1 MGNRPERR
9 GIMCSYFDQFI
20 IIQMFNPFISDSF
33 LVVFCSLIIIYLINK
48 SYLVPTRIQNILE
61 LVVEHW
67 ETQVKENFKDKYHL
81 LGLLSLF
88 IFILLINTFGF
99 FLFSFPTTTHV
110 SITFGMAL
118 SIWLGVIMYG
128 FIKFKFNFFSQ
139 FFPPGAPLYMSPLLV
154 AIELVSNFSRPIAL
168 GLRLAANLT
177 AGHLLLSIISEF
189 GCKLLWA
196 APTFSLFSSLII
208 IAMTCLE
215 LGVLV
220 IQAYVFSLLSLI
232 YLKDSYELH

>member
-1 MGNRPERR
+1 
-9 GIMCSYFDQFI
+9 MCSYFDQFI
-20 IIQMFNPFISDSF
+20 VIQIFHPFFSDSF
-33 LVVFCSLIIIYLINK
+33 LIIFCVVLITYFLNK
-48 SYLVPTRIQNILE
+48 TYVIPTRIQNIIE
-61 LVVEHW
+61 LIIEHW
-67 ETQVKENFKDKYHL
+67 QDQVKENFDNKFFSLPL
-81 LGLLSLF
+81 LTLFLF
-88 IFILLINTFGF
+88 ILFMNVFGF
-99 FLFSFPTTTHV
+99 FLFTFPTTTHV
-110 SITFGMAL
+110 SVTFGMAL
-118 SIWLGVIMYG
+118 SIWLGVIIYG
-128 FIKFKFNFFSQ
+128 FLKFKLNFFSQ

-196 APTFSLFSSLII
+196 APTFSIFSILII
-208 IAMTCLE
+208 MAMTCLE

-232 YLKDSYELH
+232 YLKDSYHLH

>member
-1 MGNRPERR
+1 
-9 GIMCSYFDQFI
+9 MCTYFDQFI
-20 IIQMFNPFISDSF
+20 IVQLFNPFFSDSF
-33 LVVFCSLIIIYLINK
+33 LIILSVILVFYFLNK
-48 SYLVPTRIQNILE
+48 FYLVPTRIQSIIE
-61 LVVEHW
+61 LLIEHW
-67 ETQVKENFKDKYHL
+67 QDQVKENFDNKYFSLPL
-81 LGLLSLF
+81 LTLF
-88 IFILLINTFGF
+88 LFILLVNCLGF
-99 FLFSFPTTTHV
+99 FLFAFPSTTHISV
-110 SITFGMAL
+110 TFGMAL
-118 SIWLGVIMYG
+118 SIWLGVIVYG
-128 FIKFKFNFFSQ
+128 FVKFKLNFLSQ

-154 AIELVSNFSRPIAL
+154 GIELVSNFSRPIAL

-196 APTFSLFSSLII
+196 APTFSIFSTFII

-232 YLKDSYELH
+232 YLKDSYHLH